1 MVYQKVSFGGLE
13 CLFRMATCPNG
24 CYMAMLL
31 PMLMLML
38 MLAACSTA
46 PTFRGEGIGYDR
58 SNAQQQA
65 RADLSNQV
73 LVRVSATT
81 VGRDSRRNGQ
91 VQSSFDEL
99 RRTTTDLR
107 FIGQRPRCQAEGEGY
122 RCHLDLATRDR
133 DRYRRAALAL
143 YAEIQRQM
151 AAYGW
156 QGDGDRC
163 AYLATL
169 LDDLRQYAEYRAI
182 LWALDDPAELPMLPK
197 SLAEVRQQRDAQDP
211 PCATSP
217 AAGPLRIEARSSAGI
232 HPILRQG
239 DTFYLE
245 VRLNQPG
252 YIYVLG
258 AIEDQAATQAYL
270 LELRPGEDENRFYQY
285 IDATRVGQW
294 VPLGHVMTVE
304 PPFGRET
311 FYFKVSAARPELPKT
326 FSRPGLY
333 GYYVDPAVLGRR
345 PRPKIPR
352 PTDTAVDAVTLT
364 ITTRR

>member
-1 MVYQKVSFGGLE
+1 MVI
-13 CLFRMATCPNG
+13 
-24 CYMAMLL
+24 LL
-31 PMLMLML
+31 PML

-46 PTFRGEGIGYDR
+46 PTLRGEGIGYDR

-73 LVRVSATT
+73 LVQVSVTT

-99 RRTTTDLR
+99 RRTTSNLR
-107 FIGQRPRCQAEGEGY
+107 FIGQRPHCQAKDEGY

-133 DRYRRAALAL
+133 GRYRRAALAL
-143 YAEIQRQM
+143 YAEIERQID
-151 AAYGW
+151 AYGW
-156 QGDGDRC
+156 QGDGDHC

-169 LDDLRQYAEYRAI
+169 LDDLRQYAGYRAI

-197 SLAEVRQQRDAQDP
+197 SLAEVRQQRDAHDP
-211 PCATSP
+211 PCTTGSR
-217 AAGPLRIEARSSAGI
+217 GGDLRIQARSIVHGSTEI
-232 HPILRQG
+232 HPILQQG
-239 DTFYLE
+239 DRFQLE

-258 AIEDQAATQAYL
+258 AIENQAATQPYL

-294 VPLGHVMTVE
+294 TPLGHVMTVE

-311 FYFKVSAARPELPKT
+311 FYFKVSADRPELPET
-326 FSRPGLY
+326 FSQPGLY

-345 PRPKIPR
+345 PRPKIAR
-352 PTDTAVDAVTLT
+352 PTGNAVDAVTLT